1 MAVVLFVGIFSMLDT
16 LIKYEKTQ
24 ILKSEGNY
32 HILIRNP
39 TQNEIEL
46 FWSRID
52 VENSGSPKD
61 LGAGTIN
68 DTNCALGSIDGNSS
82 KNLNIVI
89 VAGGAPTND
98 NEIMFEKWY
107 MDQS

>member
-1 MAVVLFVGIFSMLDT
+1 MKSYLDLAPKYLSGHKNKTRLIVLSVVMAVVLFVGIFSMLDT

-46 FWSRID
+46 F
-52 VENSGSPKD
+52 
-61 LGAGTIN
+61 
-68 DTNCALGSIDGNSS
+68 
-82 KNLNIVI
+82 
-89 VAGGAPTND
+89 
-98 NEIMFEKWY
+98 
-107 MDQS
+107 